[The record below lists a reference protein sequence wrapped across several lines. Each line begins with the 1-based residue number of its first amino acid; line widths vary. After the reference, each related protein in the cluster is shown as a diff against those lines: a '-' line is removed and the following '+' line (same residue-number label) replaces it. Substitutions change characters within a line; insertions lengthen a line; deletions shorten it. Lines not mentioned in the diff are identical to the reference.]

1 MRKPMKSKQLIT
13 ILLSTIFLIGVAV
26 YIIAPHGEKLK
37 ASNEDSFMHVHVE
50 NKDITQGNFETTQDQ
65 LSIKMTSKEAGI
77 YKIPFDE
84 TKNKIE
90 YIVNDKLKDIPYY
103 AMSAEEFK
111 LEKELSKFENSKSTD
126 SSSDF
131 INTEETQSSE
141 KESLQ
146 SKIVRVTDEKNDSK
160 GNLYFI
166 VDKDETVILKCQNI
180 AGEKQEIII
189 SKADEPK
196 KSQILFSFLEKS
208 KTNTST
214 EKVSEKVTTKS
225 SSSEKSTASEK
236 TTETESTNSSEAT
249 KDTKEAKVK
258 TANSKTSKELPK
270 VNYLSESRASSP
282 IVFSGIDLGVS
293 TGTADFDSNNNPGND
308 TSATN
313 NRVRSYDSV
322 MYPVTFSVQPSNSA
336 ETYTDI
342 QYSLEIK
349 LPNAWTKDSNGKIRQ
364 TAEIADGN
372 LVDNGDGTKS
382 SERLFAGSISTS
394 GQLSLTPVIN
404 VYSAIN
410 GEKLKPT
417 FKLTIV
423 SAKNSAGQTVE
434 INNTVDSSTV
444 SNLDTPITYVSSKPN
459 IVANFGTTARVSDF
473 NKVTGEA
480 TTVNSFVKAMG
491 VYLSIKPLDGRAASD
506 FRGATFPD
514 GEVSYEIT
522 QTAKLIDNET
532 KKSTALTI
540 GKDTDPVRTMI
551 YEGLQAST
559 MKAPNFTSEYQKYS
573 SSYSQPSLQSITI
586 PYGYGNNIIK
596 TPPTTNSTKQKAGV
610 YDTGNPVVK
619 NTTTNTISVKTED
632 YTPIGSDYYHDW
644 GGKALNSNLK
654 PFSVVAMNVEFS
666 YDYIAK
672 LYNKTLSYDLTIKK
686 INWKDTVFDSTAK
699 MVLSTNEREDKLFSY
714 INFHDVNKVPLG
726 STSHDYKS
734 NGDASITKGS
744 KLRIYPIGSMVDMKA
759 DRTVLYSRWNAN
771 SLEFDDTYIPEEFAV
786 TGGKLTKVSYGVGP
800 DFPDSSIRS
809 KTGLDAAYKW
819 YSSIS
824 EAKAK
829 GKISAIRTEYDI
841 TAVDGYVIPKYFI
854 KVNAIGPYG
863 AKDASGNPNIA
874 LSNTF
879 SLIGNKISRQ
889 YPKDD
894 GDKNSNY
901 KATEYNAAG
910 EITSAESPSQ
920 AWGDTLYISPI
931 QIRTTIKPGKATYL
945 STEKVSWK
953 LTANVTSDSDQTHL
967 VKMTAKIPKGLE
979 YRQGSATDRSGN
991 DLPEPIIVENG
1002 DGSSSLTWVL
1012 DYNVADKGNPEV
1024 NFDTL
1029 INSWDLE
1036 FDAKEAVTVKA
1047 SNVGELTLKEDSSVY
1062 DNSAESLRTSENNV
1076 NITRVRQMTINKK
1089 VDKSLIES
1097 GNEKDPAFPTVA
1109 NPTDFTF
1116 TVTSVNDGLTAMKNV
1131 RILDILPYNGD
1142 GRGTAFT
1149 GSYSTIRASIKA
1161 GDGDLWYTNN
1171 AVPSDTDP
1179 NSIVLSTG
1187 WYKVTSTSNLKNAK
1201 ALLALYENVE
1211 PGEKLQ
1217 FELTMRPS
1225 GQKPGDIYANQTS
1238 FNSVLSQKVDGEL
1251 VKVRVASRDLAG
1263 VAWYDDNLDG
1273 LIGNKKDGAP
1283 ENFAANI
1290 PVKLYRTSSANSDYK
1305 NTLVKE
1311 SLTGEKFIDDS
1322 GDSLI
1327 KTNTNGKYLFE
1338 NLPEGNYIAE
1348 FDIGTQ
1354 VIQKKVKVTEPLV
1367 GDDPTINS
1375 KAAKDDYKTPSYSTP
1390 LINDLRPHLTA
1401 SDATYHV
1408 KNVNVGLIRES
1419 RVRLFKFETGSAVDA
1434 DKNGQLSDAEKATGT
1449 PLANATFD
1457 IYKGDMEEK
1466 IATAS
1471 TDSSGN
1477 LQFDQLY
1484 AGTYT
1489 LVETKAPSGY
1499 ELIKNPITVT
1509 ITEGNQDIVV
1519 YQDDN
1524 KITDLPFTGGNGPLL
1539 AILLTASGAMILGFG
1554 YVLWYYRTPKKKG
1567 VR

>member
-1 MRKPMKSKQLIT
+1 MKSKQLIT

-26 YIIAPHGEKLK
+26 YIIAPHGENLK
-37 ASNEDSFMHVHVE
+37 ASNEDSFMQVHVE
-50 NKDITQGNFETTQDQ
+50 NKDITQEKFETAQESI
-65 LSIKMTSKEAGI
+65 SIKMTSKEAGI
-77 YKIPFDE
+77 YQIPFDE
-84 TKNKIE
+84 TENKIE
-90 YIVNDKLKDIPYY
+90 YILNDKLKDIPYY

-111 LEKELSKFENSKSTD
+111 LEMELSKFENSKSTEA
-126 SSSDF
+126 SSDF
-131 INTEETQSSE
+131 IHTEETQSSE

-146 SKIVRVTDEKNDSK
+146 SKIVRVTGEKNDSK
-160 GNLYFI
+160 GILYF
-166 VDKDETVILKCQNI
+166 VLEKDESFLLKCQNLS
-180 AGEKQEIII
+180 GEKQEIVL
-189 SKADEPK
+189 SKANDSEK
-196 KSQILFSFLEKS
+196 KQVLFSFLDKS
-208 KTNTST
+208 KSNAST
-214 EKVSEKVTTKS
+214 EKASEKASTKA
-225 SSSEKSTASEK
+225 SSSEKTTAVEK
-236 TTETESTNSSEAT
+236 TAETESTKS
-249 KDTKEAKVK
+249 
-258 TANSKTSKELPK
+258 SKETDDTGETKTKTQKELSK
-270 VNYLSESRASSP
+270 VNYLTESRASSP
-282 IVFSGIDLGVS
+282 IVFSGIDLGVV
-293 TGTADFDSNNNPGND
+293 TGTGDFDSNNNPGYD
-308 TSATN
+308 SSATN
-313 NRVRSYDSV
+313 NKVRSFDSV
-322 MYPVTFSVQPSNSA
+322 MYPATYSVQSSNPS

-342 QYSLEIK
+342 KYSLEVK
-349 LPNAWTKDSNGKIRQ
+349 LENAWTKDSNGKIRQ
-364 TAEIADGN
+364 TAEIKDGT
-372 LVDNGDGTKS
+372 LIDNGDGTKS
-382 SERLFAGSISTS
+382 SEIVLTGAFGTS
-394 GQLSLTPVIN
+394 GQISRTPVIN
-404 VYSAIN
+404 VRSAIH
-410 GEKLKPT
+410 GEKIKPT

-423 SAKNSAGQTVE
+423 SAKNDAGETVD
-434 INNTVDSSTV
+434 INYTVDSSTV
-444 SNLDTPITYVSSKPN
+444 SNLDAPITYVSAKPN
-459 IVANFGTTARVSDF
+459 IVANFGTTARVADF
-473 NKVTGEA
+473 NKVTGEVN
-480 TTVNSFVKAMG
+480 TVNSYVKAMG
-491 VYLSIKPLDGRAASD
+491 VYLSIQPLDGRSAKENP
-506 FRGATFPD
+506 FFGATFPD
-514 GEVSYEIT
+514 GEVSLEIT
-522 QTAKLIDNET
+522 QTARLKDNVT
-532 KKSTALTI
+532 GKNSNLTI
-540 GKDTDPVRTMI
+540 GTDTPPVRAMI
-551 YEGLQAST
+551 YEGLQGST
-559 MKAPNFTSEYQKYS
+559 MKAPNFESGYQKYS
-573 SSYSQPSLQSITI
+573 STYTQPSLQSVTI
-586 PYGYGNNIIK
+586 PYGYANKIL
-596 TPPTTNSTKQKAGV
+596 TTKPLASSVKQKAGV

-619 NTTTNTISVKTED
+619 NTSSNTISLKTDD
-632 YTPIGSDYYHDW
+632 YTPIDAQYYHDW
-644 GGKALNSNLK
+644 GGKPLSENLK

-672 LYNKTLSYDLTIKK
+672 LYDKTLEYTLKIDK
-686 INWKDTVFDSTAK
+686 INWKDTVFSSPTTLK
-699 MVLSTNEREDKLFSY
+699 LSTNEREDKLFSY
-714 INFHDVNKVPLG
+714 VNFHDEDRVPLG
-726 STSHDYKS
+726 STSYDFKS
-734 NGDASITKGS
+734 NGDAIITKGS
-744 KLRIYPIGSMVDMKA
+744 KLRIYPIGSMVDSKA
-759 DRTVLYSRWNAN
+759 DRAVLYTRWNAN
-771 SLEFDDTYIPEEFAV
+771 SLEFDDSYIPEEFPV

-800 DFPDSSIRS
+800 DFPDASIRS

-841 TAVDGYVIPKYFI
+841 NAVDGYVLPKYFI
-854 KVNAIGPYG
+854 KINAIGPYG

-894 GDKNSNY
+894 GDKNSDY
-901 KATEYNAAG
+901 QATKYNAAG
-910 EITSAESPSQ
+910 EITSDESPSM

-931 QIRTTIKPGKATYL
+931 QIRTTIKPDKPSYD
-945 STEKVSWK
+945 STEKISWK
-953 LTANVTSDSDQTHL
+953 LTGTITSDSNRTL
-967 VKMTAKIPKGLE
+967 SAKMTATIPKGLE
-979 YRQGSATDRSGN
+979 YREGSATDGSGN
-991 DLPEPIIVENG
+991 ELPEPKIITNG
-1002 DGSSSLTWVL
+1002 DGSSTLSWVL
-1012 DYNVADKGNPEV
+1012 DHKMSDNSNPEI
-1024 NFDTL
+1024 NFETF
-1029 INSWDLE
+1029 INTWDLTFNPQE
-1036 FDAKEAVTVKA
+1036 SVTVSA
-1047 SNVGELTLKEDSSVY
+1047 TNVGELTVKDDSSIY
-1062 DNSAESLRTSENNV
+1062 DNSSEKLRTSENSA

-1089 VDKSLIES
+1089 VDKNLIES
-1097 GNEKDPAFPTVA
+1097 GNEKDPALPTVA

-1201 ALLALYENVE
+1201 ALLALYENVD

-1251 VKVRVASRDLAG
+1251 VKVRVVSRDLAG

-1311 SLTGEKFIDDS
+1311 SLTGEKFIDES

-1327 KTNTNGKYLFE
+1327 KTDTNGKYLFE

-1348 FDIGTQ
+1348 FVIGTQ

-1375 KAAKDDYKTPSYSTP
+1375 KANKDDYKTPAYSTP

-1449 PLANATFD
+1449 PLENATFD

-1466 IATAS
+1466 IATAT

-1484 AGTYT
+1484 AGKYT

-1509 ITEGNQDIVV
+1509 ITEGNQDIVI

-1524 KITDLPFTGGNGPLL
+1524 KRTDLPFTGGNGPLL